1 MPCEGRFGEV
11 ANQMDAIEAANG
23 RVVGTYYG
31 EAGLLT
37 IEEINTM
44 MDSFGWVGGYRIVDS
59 PSLELY
65 NAKNGLWPAAPGVFV
80 LSTEDMTVVA
90 CEASGVQLDLVAIV
104 EGLNI

>member
-1 MPCEGRFGEV
+1 
-11 ANQMDAIEAANG
+11 MDAIEAANG

-31 EAGLLT
+31 EAGLLP
-37 IEEINTM
+37 IGEINTM
-44 MDSFGWVGGYRIVDS
+44 IDSFGWDGGYRIVDN
-59 PSLELY
+59 PNLELW
-65 NAKNGLWPAAPGVFV
+65 NANGLWPAAPGVFV